1 MYYTDLS
8 GTVRSFNYGTTVSSY
23 LLPNG
28 QPGTR
33 QLANTNYGI
42 CVDMVA
48 GYCGIQWSQSSD
60 IYSFTVSGGTSI
72 AVGQGTIATSASFI
86 NGTDCTTDFIVVPNP
101 SVNGVPT
108 RTDRFCGNGL
118 PTLTTYSKPFVL
130 TTVTNGD
137 DLPDSGNRGFALSY
151 TQLRCTN
158 IIVGR

>member
-1 MYYTDLS
+1 MHYTDLS

-42 CVDMVA
+42 CVEMVA

-60 IYSFTVSGGTSI
+60 IYSFTVSGDTST
-72 AVGQGTIATSASFI
+72 AVGQGIIGTPASFAS
-86 NGTDCTTDFIVVPNP
+86 GADCTTDFIVVPNP
-101 SVNGVPT
+101 LVNGVPT

-118 PTLTTYSKPFVL
+118 PTLTSKRTSSAFI
-130 TTVTNGD
+130 
-137 DLPDSGNRGFALSY
+137 Y
-151 TQLRCTN
+151 MY
-158 IIVGR
+158 IINEYFISSLFEAVRFNNCDKWR